1 MLSWCRAVREQA
13 AVPSAEPTRAPFVL
27 REIATTVCLLK
38 NKQKRR
44 RRKKGKEIVVCLAM
58 AVLPLSGA
66 LVEDATLANIQ
77 SAASILSVAK
87 GGQRSVPGTR
97 TSGVGFY

>member
-1 MLSWCRAVREQA
+1 ML
-13 AVPSAEPTRAPFVL
+13 PSAEPTRALFVP
-27 REIATTVCLLK
+27 RETATTVCLLK
-38 NKQKRR
+38 NNQKRR
-44 RRKKGKEIVVCLAM
+44 RRKREKGKEIGVCLAT

-97 TSGVGFY
+97 TSGVGFH